1 MLVKS
6 FAQVLEYGGIVLR
19 VVQAYR
25 FALDPTARQVAVLAS
40 HCGAVRVAFNWGL
53 AQVKANLAQREAERS
68 YGIPGDR
75 LTPGLSWSMY
85 SLRKG
90 WNQVKD
96 EVAPWWAGNSK
107 EAYACGLARL
117 ADALANWRDSKS
129 GKRKGPKVGF
139 PRFKTKRR
147 AARSVR
153 FTTGTIRLD
162 GHTHVILPVLGRIK
176 THEPVTQLTRLLTEG
191 ARIASATV
199 RWQEGRWHVSFT
211 VHTERAVAAPARP
224 DAVIGVDL
232 GIKTLA
238 VFSDGRPPVPNPRH
252 LNAAARKLRRLSR
265 AASRKHGPDRRTR
278 QQPSKRWLRANAA
291 RNRAEH
297 RVAALRRDG
306 IHQLTTSLART
317 YGTIVVEDLNV
328 AGMIRNRRLARAL
341 SDAGFGEIR
350 RQLTYKTTWNGGR
363 LLVAG
368 RWFPSSKTC
377 SSCGAVKAKLPL
389 RMRTYL
395 CEGCGLSMD
404 RDENAARNLASLVE
418 RTVAGSGPETIN
430 GRGADRKT
438 PPGGAGGRETSTPH
452 RAPAARIR
460 RGPSPT
466 TGESLRTLE
475 TQ

>member
-1 MLVKS
+1 M
-6 FAQVLEYGGIVLR
+6 R

-25 FALDPTARQVAVLAS
+25 FALDPTARQAAVLAS

-68 YGIPGDR
+68 YGIADDL
-75 LTPGLSWSMY
+75 LTPALSWSMY
-85 SLRKG
+85 SLRKR

-117 ADALANWRDSKS
+117 ADALANWRDSRQ
-129 GKRKGPKVGF
+129 GTRKGPKVGF
-139 PRFKTKRR
+139 PRFKAKRR

-162 GHTHVILPVLGRIK
+162 GHTHVVLPVLGRLK
-176 THEPVTQLTRLLTEG
+176 THEPVGKLARLLAGGG

-232 GIKTLA
+232 GINTLA
-238 VFSDGRPPVPNPRH
+238 VFSDGRPPVANPRH
-252 LNAAARKLRRLSR
+252 LDAAARRLRRLSR
-265 AASRKHGPDRRTR
+265 AVSRKRGPDRRTR
-278 QQPSKRWLRANAA
+278 QRPSKRWLRANAA
-291 RNRAEH
+291 RNRAEY

-306 IHQLTTSLART
+306 IHRLTTGLART
-317 YGTIVVEDLNV
+317 YGTIVVEDLHV
-328 AGMIRNRRLARAL
+328 AGMIRNRRLARAI

-350 RQLTYKTTWNGGR
+350 RQLAYKTGWNGGR
-363 LLVAG
+363 LIVAS

-377 SSCGAVKAKLPL
+377 SSCQAVKAKLPL
-389 RMRTYL
+389 RMRAYV
-395 CEGCGLSMD
+395 CEGCGLTLD
-404 RDENAARNLASLVE
+404 RDVNAALNLASLVE
-418 RTVAGSGPETIN
+418 RTVAGSGPETEN

-438 PPGGAGGRETSTPH
+438 PPGGAGGREASTPH
-452 RAPAARIR
+452 RTLTARIR

-466 TGESLRTLE
+466 TGESLRILE

>member
-1 MLVKS
+1 M
-6 FAQVLEYGGIVLR
+6 R

-25 FALDPTARQVAVLAS
+25 FALDPTARQAAALAS

-68 YGIPGDR
+68 YGIPEDQ
-75 LTPGLSWSMY
+75 LTPALSWSMPA
-85 SLRKG
+85 LRKR

-117 ADALANWRDSKS
+117 ADALSNWRDSKS

-139 PRFKTKRR
+139 PRFKSKRR

-162 GHTHVILPVLGRIK
+162 GHTHVVLPHVVLPVLGRIK
-176 THEPVTQLTRLLTEG
+176 THEPVGKLARLLAGGG

-211 VHTERAVAAPARP
+211 VHTERPPGTPARP
-224 DAVIGVDL
+224 DTVIGVDL

-252 LNAAARKLRRLSR
+252 LATALRKLRRLSR
-265 AASRKHGPDRRTR
+265 AVSRKQGPNRRTR
-278 QQPSKRWLRANAA
+278 QQPSQRWQRANAT
-291 RNRAEH
+291 RNRAQY

-328 AGMIRNRRLARAL
+328 AGMIRNRRLAQAV
-341 SDAGFGEIR
+341 SDAGFGQIR
-350 RQLTYKTTWNGGR
+350 RQLAYKTGWHGGR
-363 LLVAG
+363 LLVAD

-377 SSCGAVKAKLPL
+377 SSCQAVKAKLPL
-389 RMRTYL
+389 RVRTYV

-418 RTVAGSGPETIN
+418 RTVAGSGPETLN
-430 GRGADRKT
+430 GRGADHKT

-460 RGPSPT
+460 RGPSPAP
-466 TGESLRTLE
+466 GESLRIPE

>member
-1 MLVKS
+1 M
-6 FAQVLEYGGIVLR
+6 
-19 VVQAYR
+19 
-25 FALDPTARQVAVLAS
+25 
-40 HCGAVRVAFNWGL
+40 
-53 AQVKANLAQREAERS
+53 
-68 YGIPGDR
+68 
-75 LTPGLSWSMY
+75 
-85 SLRKG
+85 
-90 WNQVKD
+90 
-96 EVAPWWAGNSK
+96 
-107 EAYACGLARL
+107 
-117 ADALANWRDSKS
+117 
-129 GKRKGPKVGF
+129 GF

-147 AARSVR
+147 GQRSVR

-162 GHTHVILPVLGRIK
+162 GQTHVVLPVLGRIK
-176 THEPVTQLTRLLTEG
+176 THEPVTELARLLAEG

-211 VHTERAVAAPARP
+211 VHTERAVATPARP

-252 LNAAARKLRRLSR
+252 LNNAMRKLRRLSR
-265 AASRKHGPDRRTR
+265 AVSRKRGPDRRTR
-278 QQPSKRWLRANAA
+278 QQPSQRWLRANAA
-291 RNRAEH
+291 RNRAEY

-306 IHQLTTSLART
+306 IHQLTTGLART

-328 AGMIRNRRLARAL
+328 AGMIRNRRLAQAV

-350 RQLTYKTTWNGGR
+350 RQLAYKTGWNGG
-363 LLVAG
+363 LLVVAS

-377 SSCGAVKAKLPL
+377 SSCQAVKAKLPL
-389 RMRTYL
+389 RVRTYV

-418 RTVAGSGPETIN
+418 RTVAGSGPETEN

-452 RAPAARIR
+452 RAPTARIR

-466 TGESLRTLE
+466 PGESLRTLE
-475 TQ
+475 LSERIVGGRR

>member
-1 MLVKS
+1 M
-6 FAQVLEYGGIVLR
+6 R

-25 FALDPTARQVAVLAS
+25 FALDPTARQGAALAS

-68 YGIPGDR
+68 YGIPDDQ
-75 LTPGLSWSMY
+75 LTPALSWSMY
-85 SLRKG
+85 SLRKR
-90 WNQVKD
+90 WNQAKD

-107 EAYACGLARL
+107 EAYACGVARL
-117 ADALANWRDSKS
+117 TDALSNWRDSKS
-129 GKRKGPKVGF
+129 GKRKGPKMGF

-176 THEPVTQLTRLLTEG
+176 THEPVGKLARLLAGGG

-211 VHTERAVAAPARP
+211 VHTERTPGTPARA

-238 VFSDGRPPVPNPRH
+238 VFSDGRPPVANPRH

-265 AASRKHGPDRRTR
+265 AVSRKRGPDRRTGQR
-278 QQPSKRWLRANAA
+278 PSKRWLRANAA
-291 RNRAEH
+291 RNRAEY

-317 YGTIVVEDLNV
+317 YGTIVVEDLNL
-328 AGMIRNRRLARAL
+328 AGMIRNRRLAQAL

-363 LLVAG
+363 LIVAS

-389 RMRTYL
+389 RMRTYV

-404 RDENAARNLASLVE
+404 RDENAALNLAALVE
-418 RTVAGSGPETIN
+418 RTVAGSGPETRN

-438 PPGGAGGRETSTPH
+438 PPDGAGGRETSTPH
-452 RAPAARIR
+452 RASVARIR

-466 TGESLRTLE
+466 PGESLTTLE

>member
-1 MLVKS
+1 MR
-6 FAQVLEYGGIVLR
+6 A
-19 VVQAYR
+19 VQAYR
-25 FALDPTARQVAVLAS
+25 FALDPTARQSAVLAS

-68 YGIPGDR
+68 YGIPDDQ
-75 LTPGLSWSMY
+75 LTPALSWSMY
-85 SLRKG
+85 GLRKR

-117 ADALANWRDSKS
+117 ADALANWRDSNS

-139 PRFKTKRR
+139 ARFKTKRR
-147 AARSVR
+147 TARSVR

-162 GHTHVILPVLGRIK
+162 GHTHVVLPVVGRIT
-176 THEPVTQLTRLLTEG
+176 THEPVGKLARLLAGGG

-199 RWQEGRWHVSFT
+199 RWREGRWHVSFT
-211 VHTERAVAAPARP
+211 VHAERAQGSPARP
-224 DAVIGVDL
+224 DAVLGVDL

-252 LNAAARKLRRLSR
+252 LNAAARRLRRLSR

-350 RQLTYKTTWNGGR
+350 RQLTYKTTWHGGR
-363 LLVAG
+363 LLVAS

-377 SSCGAVKAKLPL
+377 SSCGAVKTKLPL
-389 RMRTYL
+389 RIRTYV
-395 CEGCGLSMD
+395 CEGCGLAMD
-404 RDENAARNLASLVE
+404 RDENAARNLASMVE
-418 RTVAGSGPETIN
+418 RTVAGSGPETRN

-452 RAPAARIR
+452 RTPTARIR

-466 TGESLRTLE
+466 PGESLRTLE

>member
-1 MLVKS
+1 M
-6 FAQVLEYGGIVLR
+6 R

-25 FALDPTARQVAVLAS
+25 FALAPTPRQAAALAS

-68 YGIPGDR
+68 YGIPDDQ
-75 LTPGLSWSMY
+75 LTPALSWSMPA
-85 SLRKG
+85 LRKR

-139 PRFKTKRR
+139 PRFKSKRR

-162 GHTHVILPVLGRIK
+162 GETHVVLPVLGRIR
-176 THEPVTQLTRLLTEG
+176 THEPVTKLARLLAG
-191 ARIASATV
+191 GSARIASATV

-238 VFSDGRPPVPNPRH
+238 VFSDGRPPVANPRH
-252 LNAAARKLRRLSR
+252 LTTALRKLRRLSR
-265 AASRKHGPDRRTR
+265 ALSRKHGPDRRTGQR
-278 QQPSKRWLRANAA
+278 PSNRWQRANTA
-291 RNRAEH
+291 RNRAEY

-328 AGMIRNRRLARAL
+328 AGMIRNRRLAQAV

-350 RQLTYKTTWNGGR
+350 RQLAYKTGWSGGR
-363 LLVAG
+363 LVVAD

-389 RMRTYL
+389 RMRTYV
-395 CEGCGLSMD
+395 CEECGLSMD

-430 GRGADRKT
+430 GRRADRKP
-438 PPGGAGGRETSTPH
+438 PPGGAGGRETATPH

-466 TGESLRTLE
+466 GESLRILE

>member
-1 MLVKS
+1 M
-6 FAQVLEYGGIVLR
+6 R

-25 FALDPTARQVAVLAS
+25 FALDPTPRQAAALAS

-68 YGIPGDR
+68 YGIADDQ
-75 LTPGLSWSMY
+75 LTPALSWSMY
-85 SLRKG
+85 SLRKR
-90 WNQVKD
+90 WNQVKH
-96 EVAPWWAGNSK
+96 EIAPWWAGNSK
-107 EAYACGLARL
+107 ESYACGLGRL
-117 ADALANWRDSKS
+117 ADALSNWRDSQS
-129 GKRKGPKVGF
+129 GKRQGPKVGF

-162 GHTHVILPVLGRIK
+162 GHTHVILPVLGQIK
-176 THEPVTQLTRLLTEG
+176 THEPVGELARLLAEG

-199 RWQEGRWHVSFT
+199 RWLEGRWHVSFT
-211 VHTERAVAAPARP
+211 VHTERTPATPARP

-238 VFSDGRPPVPNPRH
+238 VFSDGRPPVANPRH
-252 LNAAARKLRRLSR
+252 LNNAMRKLRRLSR
-265 AASRKHGPDRRTR
+265 AVSRKRGPDRRTR
-278 QQPSKRWLRANAA
+278 QRPSNRWLRANAA
-291 RNRAEH
+291 RNRAEY

-306 IHQLTTSLART
+306 IHTLTTSLART
-317 YGTIVVEDLNV
+317 YGTVVVEDLNV
-328 AGMIRNRRLARAL
+328 AGMIRNRRLARAI

-350 RQLTYKTTWNGGR
+350 RQLTYKTTWHGGR

-389 RMRTYL
+389 RVRTYV

-418 RTVAGSGPETIN
+418 RTVAGSGPETEN
-430 GRGADRKT
+430 GRGADHKT

-452 RAPAARIR
+452 RAPTARIR
-460 RGPSPT
+460 RGPSPA

>member
-1 MLVKS
+1 M
-6 FAQVLEYGGIVLR
+6 R

-25 FALDPTARQVAVLAS
+25 FALDPTARQAAALAS

-68 YGIPGDR
+68 YGIPDDR
-75 LTPGLSWSMY
+75 LTPALSWSMPA
-85 SLRKG
+85 LRKR

-96 EVAPWWAGNSK
+96 EIAPWWADNSK
-107 EAYACGLARL
+107 EAYACGLTRL
-117 ADALANWRDSKS
+117 ADALSNWRDSKS
-129 GKRKGPKVGF
+129 GKRKGPTMGF

-147 AARSVR
+147 TARSVR

-176 THEPVTQLTRLLTEG
+176 THEPVTQLARLLTEG

-199 RWQEGRWHVSFT
+199 RWQEGRWHVSFI
-211 VHTERAVAAPARP
+211 VHTERAVAVPARP

-238 VFSDGRPPVPNPRH
+238 VFSDGRPPVANPRH
-252 LNAAARKLRRLSR
+252 LNAAARRLRRLSR
-265 AASRKHGPDRRTR
+265 AVSRKHGPDRRTR
-278 QQPSKRWLRANAA
+278 QRPSQRWLRANAA

-306 IHQLTTSLART
+306 IHKLTSSLART
-317 YGTIVVEDLNV
+317 YGTIVVEDLHV
-328 AGMIRNRRLARAL
+328 AGMIRNRRLARAA

-350 RQLTYKTTWNGGR
+350 RQLAYKTTWNGGR
-363 LLVAG
+363 LLVAS

-377 SSCGAVKAKLPL
+377 SSCQAVKTKLPL
-389 RMRTYL
+389 RMRTYP
-395 CEGCGLSMD
+395 CDGCGLTMD
-404 RDENAARNLASLVE
+404 RDHNAARNLASLVK
-418 RTVAGSGPETIN
+418 RTVAGSGPETEN
-430 GRGADRKT
+430 GRGADHKT
-438 PPGGAGGRETSTPH
+438 PPSGAGGRETSTPH
-452 RAPAARIR
+452 RVPAARIR

-466 TGESLRTLE
+466 TGESLTILE

>member
-1 MLVKS
+1 M
-6 FAQVLEYGGIVLR
+6 R

-25 FALDPTARQVAVLAS
+25 FALDPTARQGAVLAS

-53 AQVKANLAQREAERS
+53 AQVRANLAQREAERS
-68 YGIPGDR
+68 YGIPEDR
-75 LTPGLSWSMY
+75 LTPALSWSMY
-85 SLRKG
+85 SLRKR

-107 EAYACGLARL
+107 EAYACGLTRL
-117 ADALANWRDSKS
+117 ADALSNWRDSNS
-129 GKRKGPKVGF
+129 GKRKGPKMGF

-147 AARSVR
+147 AARSVH

-162 GHTHVILPVLGRIK
+162 GHTHVILPMLGRIK
-176 THEPVTQLTRLLTEG
+176 THEPITKLAGLLTEGG

-211 VHTERAVAAPARP
+211 VHTERPPAAPTRP
-224 DAVIGVDL
+224 DAVLGVDL

-252 LNAAARKLRRLSR
+252 LNNAMRKLRRLSR
-265 AASRKHGPDRRTR
+265 AVSRKHGPDRRTGQR
-278 QQPSKRWLRANAA
+278 PSQRWQRANAA

-306 IHQLTTSLART
+306 IHKLTTSLART
-317 YGTIVVEDLNV
+317 YGTIVVEDLHV
-328 AGMIRNRRLARAL
+328 AGMIRNRRLARAV

-350 RQLTYKTTWNGGR
+350 RQLAYKTAWHGGR
-363 LLVAG
+363 LLVAS
-368 RWFPSSKTC
+368 RWFPSSNTC

-389 RMRTYL
+389 RVRTYV

-404 RDENAARNLASLVE
+404 RDENAALNLASLVE
-418 RTVAGSGPETIN
+418 RTVAGSGPETRN

-452 RAPAARIR
+452 RAPTVRIR

-466 TGESLRTLE
+466 PGESLRILE

>member
-1 MLVKS
+1 M
-6 FAQVLEYGGIVLR
+6 R

-25 FALDPTARQVAVLAS
+25 FALDPTARQAAALAS

-68 YGIPGDR
+68 YGIPDDQ
-75 LTPGLSWSMY
+75 LTPALSWSMY
-85 SLRKG
+85 GLRKR

-117 ADALANWRDSKS
+117 AGALSNWRESRQ
-129 GKRKGPKVGF
+129 GTRKGPKVGF
-139 PRFKTKRR
+139 PQFKSKRR
-147 AARSVR
+147 GQRSVR

-162 GHTHVILPVLGRIK
+162 GDTHVVLPVLGRIK
-176 THEPVTQLTRLLTEG
+176 THEPVGKLARLLADGG

-211 VHTERAVAAPARP
+211 VHTERPPGKPARP

-238 VFSDGRPPVPNPRH
+238 VFSDGRPPIANPRH
-252 LNAAARKLRRLSR
+252 LTTALRKLRRLSR
-265 AASRKHGPDRRTR
+265 AVSRKHGPDRRTR
-278 QQPSKRWLRANAA
+278 QRPSNRWLQANAA
-291 RNRAEH
+291 RNRAEY

-328 AGMIRNRRLARAL
+328 AGMIRNRRLARAI
-341 SDAGFGEIR
+341 SDVGFGEIR

-363 LLVAG
+363 LLVAS

-377 SSCGAVKAKLPL
+377 SSCQAVKTKLPL
-389 RMRTYL
+389 RIRTYV

-404 RDENAARNLASLVE
+404 RDENAARNLASLVK

-430 GRGADRKT
+430 GRGADHKT
-438 PPGGAGGRETSTPH
+438 PPGGAGGRETSTSH
-452 RAPAARIR
+452 RAPAARVR

-466 TGESLRTLE
+466 PGESLRILE

>member
-1 MLVKS
+1 MR
-6 FAQVLEYGGIVLR
+6 A
-19 VVQAYR
+19 VQAYR
-25 FALDPTARQVAVLAS
+25 FALDPTARQAAALAS

-53 AQVKANLAQREAERS
+53 AQVRANLAQREAERS
-68 YGIPGDR
+68 YGIPDDR
-75 LTPGLSWSMY
+75 LTPALSWSMY
-85 SLRKG
+85 GLRKR

-107 EAYACGLARL
+107 ESYACGLARL

-129 GKRKGPKVGF
+129 GKRQGPKVGF

-162 GHTHVILPVLGRIK
+162 GHTHVVLPVLGRIK
-176 THEPVTQLTRLLTEG
+176 THEPVGELARLLTEG

-199 RWQEGRWHVSFT
+199 RWQEGRWHVSFI
-211 VHTERAVAAPARP
+211 VHAERAQGSPARP

-238 VFSDGRPPVPNPRH
+238 VFSDGRPPVANPRH

-328 AGMIRNRRLARAL
+328 AGMIRNRRLAQAV

-350 RQLTYKTTWNGGR
+350 RQLAYKTGWNGGR
-363 LLVAG
+363 LLVAD

-377 SSCGAVKAKLPL
+377 SSCQAVKTKLPL
-389 RMRTYL
+389 RIRTYV

-404 RDENAARNLASLVE
+404 RDENAARNLASLVKH
-418 RTVAGSGPETIN
+418 TVAGSGPETRN

-452 RAPAARIR
+452 RASVAWIR

-466 TGESLRTLE
+466 PGRITENP
-475 TQ
+475 

>member
-1 MLVKS
+1 M
-6 FAQVLEYGGIVLR
+6 R

-25 FALDPTARQVAVLAS
+25 FALDPTARQVAALVS

-68 YGIPGDR
+68 YGIPDDQ
-75 LTPGLSWSMY
+75 LTPALSWSMY
-85 SLRKG
+85 SLRKR
-90 WNQVKD
+90 WNQIKD
-96 EVAPWWAGNSK
+96 EIAPWWADNSK

-117 ADALANWRDSKS
+117 ADALANWRDSKQ
-129 GKRKGPKVGF
+129 GTRKGPNIGF

-176 THEPVTQLTRLLTEG
+176 TCEPVGKLARLLAGGG

-232 GIKTLA
+232 GVKTLA
-238 VFSDGRPPVPNPRH
+238 VFSDGCPPVANPRH
-252 LNAAARKLRRLSR
+252 LTTAARKLRRLSR
-265 AASRKHGPDRRTR
+265 AVSRKRGPDRRTSQR
-278 QQPSKRWLRANAA
+278 PSQRWLRANAA
-291 RNRAEH
+291 RNRVEY

-306 IHQLTTSLART
+306 IHKLTTSLART
-317 YGTIVVEDLNV
+317 YGTIVVEDLHV
-328 AGMIRNRRLARAL
+328 AGMVRNRRLARAV

-350 RQLTYKTTWNGGR
+350 RQLAYKTGWHGGR
-363 LLVAG
+363 LVVAS

-389 RMRTYL
+389 RVRTYV

-452 RAPAARIR
+452 RAPTARIR
-460 RGPSPT
+460 GGPSPAP
-466 TGESLRTLE
+466 GESLRTLE

>member
-1 MLVKS
+1 M
-6 FAQVLEYGGIVLR
+6 R
-19 VVQAYR
+19 VVQAHR
-25 FALDPTARQVAVLAS
+25 FALDPTTRQGAALAS

-53 AQVKANLAQREAERS
+53 ARVKANLAQREAERS
-68 YGIPGDR
+68 YGIAEDR
-75 LTPGLSWSMY
+75 LTPALSWSMY
-85 SLRKG
+85 SLRKR

-117 ADALANWRDSKS
+117 ADALANWRDSNS
-129 GKRKGPKVGF
+129 GKRKGPKMGF

-153 FTTGTIRLD
+153 FTTGTIGLD
-162 GHTHVILPVLGRIK
+162 GHTHVVLPVLGRIK
-176 THEPVTQLTRLLTEG
+176 THEPVTRLARLLAEG

-199 RWQEGRWHVSFT
+199 RRQEGRWHVSFT
-211 VHTERAVAAPARP
+211 VHTERTQGTPARP

-238 VFSDGRPPVPNPRH
+238 VFSDGRPPVANPRH
-252 LNAAARKLRRLSR
+252 LTTAARKLRRLSR
-265 AASRKHGPDRRTR
+265 AVSRKRGPDRRTGQR
-278 QQPSKRWLRANAA
+278 PSQRWLRANAA
-291 RNRAEH
+291 RNRAEY

-306 IHQLTTSLART
+306 IHQLTTGLART
-317 YGTIVVEDLNV
+317 YGTVVVEDLHV
-328 AGMIRNRRLARAL
+328 AGMVRNRRLAQAV

-350 RQLTYKTTWNGGR
+350 RQLAYKTGWNGGR

-389 RMRTYL
+389 RVRTYV
-395 CEGCGLSMD
+395 CEGCGMSMD
-404 RDENAARNLASLVE
+404 RDENAARNLTSLVE
-418 RTVAGSGPETIN
+418 RTVAESGPETIN
-430 GRGADRKT
+430 GRGADHKT

-452 RAPAARIR
+452 RAPTARIR

-466 TGESLRTLE
+466 PGESLRILE